1 MRFLKISKQN
11 YTNETFSHIYIEKD
25 ALNYPLTNEITSK
38 LNKSKIV
45 YIDNYNEIF
54 SRKNQ
59 NPFLQK
65 LSPSLILAVNK
76 GDFIYKGSPLCHDF
90 EQQNFYYT
98 NFIVNC
104 LFDCDYCYLKGMNFS
119 SHILFFVNLSDYF
132 HELSRLINE
141 IKERPER
148 GQGKIYLSISYDSDI
163 LLFEG
168 IYPFLKEWIDFAEA
182 NPLITIEIRTKS
194 TNYKKFLNY
203 SPLENLII
211 TWSISPQEVIE
222 KYEKNTPSLERR
234 LMAISQLLQ
243 KGWKINLALDPILYI
258 GENWQEKYKEFINS
272 ISKKINLQKINAIT
286 LGVFRIPVDYLKRF
300 KKFFKSPIAFFP
312 YQTTNGVSTYPEE
325 LKSEMIEF
333 VYSELEK
340 IYNKTNIYV
349 V

>member
-1 MRFLKISKQN
+1 MRLLKISNQN
-11 YTNETFSHIYIEKD
+11 YTSETFSHIYIEKE
-25 ALNYPLTNEITSK
+25 ALNYSLTNEITSK

-132 HELSRLINE
+132 HELSRLLSE
-141 IKERPER
+141 E
-148 GQGKIYLSISYDSDI
+148 GKLYLSISYDSDI

-168 IYPFLKEWIDFAEA
+168 IYPFLKEWIEFAKA
-182 NPLITIEIRTKS
+182 NPLITIEIRTKT

-211 TWSISPQEVIE
+211 TWSISPQEVIA

-243 KGWKINLALDPILYI
+243 KGWKVNLALDPILYI
-258 GENWQEKYKEFINS
+258 GEDWGEKYKAFINL
-272 ISKKINLQKINAIT
+272 ISQNINLKKINAIT
-286 LGVFRIPVDYLKRF
+286 LGVFRMPSDYLKRF

-312 YQTTNGVSTYPEE
+312 YQTANGVSTYPEE
-325 LKSEMIEF
+325 LKSKMIEF
-333 VYSELEK
+333 VSSELEK
-340 IYNKTNIYV
+340 IYDKRNIYIV
-349 V
+349 

>member
-11 YTNETFSHIYIEKD
+11 CTYAPNGVKDDAFSHIYIEKE
-25 ALNYPLTNEITSK
+25 ALNYPLTNEIISK

-76 GDFIYKGSPLCHDF
+76 GDFIYEGSTLCHNF

-119 SHILFFVNLSDYF
+119 SHILFFVNLPDYF
-132 HELSRLINE
+132 HELRKSIIE
-141 IKERPER
+141 K
-148 GQGKIYLSISYDSDI
+148 GKLYLSISYDSDI

-168 IYPFLKEWIDFAEA
+168 IYPFLKEWMAFAKA
-182 NPLITIEIRTKS
+182 NPLITIEIRTKT

-211 TWSISPQEVIE
+211 TWSISPKEVIS
-222 KYEKNTPSLERR
+222 KYEKNTPSLEKR

-258 GENWQEKYKEFINS
+258 GEDWGEKYKEFINL
-272 ISKKINLQKINAIT
+272 ISQNINLKKINAIT
-286 LGVFRIPVDYLKRF
+286 LGVFRMPVDYLKRF

-312 YQTTNGVSTYPEE
+312 YQTANGVSTYPEE

-333 VYSELEK
+333 VFSELEK
-340 IYNKTNIYV
+340 IYDKTNIHV

>member
-1 MRFLKISKQN
+1 MRLLKISNQN
-11 YTNETFSHIYIEKD
+11 YTSETFSHIYIEKE
-25 ALNYPLTNEITSK
+25 ALNYSLTNEITSK
-38 LNKSKIV
+38 LSKSKIV

-65 LSPSLILAVNK
+65 LSLSLILAVNK

-132 HELSRLINE
+132 HELSRLLSE
-141 IKERPER
+141 E
-148 GQGKIYLSISYDSDI
+148 GKLYLSISYDSDI

-168 IYPFLKEWIDFAEA
+168 IYPFLKEWIEFAKA
-182 NPLITIEIRTKS
+182 NPLITIEIRTKT

-211 TWSISPQEVIE
+211 TWSISPQEVIA

-234 LMAISQLLQ
+234 LIAISKLLQ

-258 GENWQEKYKEFINS
+258 GEDWREKYREFLNS
-272 ISKKINLQKINAIT
+272 ISENINLKKINAIT
-286 LGVFRIPVDYLKRF
+286 LGVFRMPSDYLKRF

-312 YQTTNGVSTYPEE
+312 YDTVNGVSSYHEE
-325 LKSEMIEF
+325 LKSKMIEF
-333 VYSELEK
+333 VSSELEK
-340 IYNKTNIYV
+340 IYDKRNIYIV
-349 V
+349 

>member
-1 MRFLKISKQN
+1 MRLLKISNQN
-11 YTNETFSHIYIEKD
+11 YTSETFSHIYIEKE
-25 ALNYPLTNEITSK
+25 ALNYSLTNEITSK

-65 LSPSLILAVNK
+65 LSLSLILAVNK

-132 HELSRLINE
+132 HELSRLLSE
-141 IKERPER
+141 E
-148 GQGKIYLSISYDSDI
+148 GKLYLSISYDSDI

-168 IYPFLKEWIDFAEA
+168 IYPFLKEWIEFAKA
-182 NPLITIEIRTKS
+182 NPLITIEIRTKT

-211 TWSISPQEVIE
+211 TWSISPQEVIA

-234 LMAISQLLQ
+234 LIAISKLLQ

-258 GENWQEKYKEFINS
+258 GENWRDTYKEFLNLLS
-272 ISKKINLQKINAIT
+272 VNINLKKINAIT
-286 LGVFRIPVDYLKRF
+286 LGVFRMPSDYLKRF
-300 KKFFKSPIAFFP
+300 KKFFKSPISFFP
-312 YQTTNGVSTYPEE
+312 YDTVNGVSSYPEE
-325 LKSEMIEF
+325 LKSKMIEF
-333 VYSELEK
+333 VSSELEK
-340 IYNKTNIYV
+340 IYDKRNIYIV
-349 V
+349 